1 MGMIVI
7 MLSLILFILMVLLLL
22 QPVNILSAT
31 TENYSNITKSIALT
45 NFDVSGLGYSI
56 SSNPFNTSYS
66 DWTAKWWQWAYSIPW
81 SEHPSYDN
89 TGIFCSENQNEPV
102 WYLSN
107 SFEYPAV
114 RTCELPLGTALLIA
128 LLNSECSFAEFP
140 TLKTE
145 QELQDCAESMQDIVD
160 GGHAFLNEENISSL
174 IEYRVQTGIFNF
186 TLPQNNILNLTSQ
199 TTQAVADGNWLFLK
213 PLPPGTHKLEIKG
226 DINSTALKSPAQLSK
241 GDQYSGPV
249 GWNQTTTYILKVK

>member
-1 MGMIVI
+1 MGMIMI
-7 MLSLILFILMVLLLL
+7 ILSLILFILIVLLLL

-31 TENYSNITKSIALT
+31 TENARKSIALT
-45 NFDVSGLGYSI
+45 DFDVSSLGYSI

-81 SEHPSYDN
+81 GEHPSYDN
-89 TGIFCSENQNEPV
+89 TGKFCSENQKEPV

-107 SFEYPAV
+107 SFEYPVV
-114 RTCELPLGTALLIA
+114 RTCEMPSGTALLIA

-145 QELQDCAESMQDIVD
+145 QELRDCAESMQHIVD

-174 IEYRVQTGIFNF
+174 IEYRVQTEIFNF

-241 GDQYSGPV
+241 VDQYSGPV